1 MTSPEPADIARREL
15 LRRGG
20 IAGATIAGAAL
31 LGGWSRL
38 AGASRLTAPPADSA
52 PADPEAA
59 LARLMAGNRR
69 FTRGENKHP
78 IDSGD
83 RREAT
88 KALQTPFAAILSCS
102 DSRVP
107 PEIIFDQGLG
117 DLFVVRVAGN
127 IDGVDELASLAY
139 SAEHLGVDLIFVLG
153 HEECGA
159 VKATIEV
166 VEEHADPGE
175 YVTLTDAIT
184 PAVTTAQ
191 AAGATGKDLLAAS
204 IEENVRLVT
213 EQIPAASPGI
223 AAEIERREIAVVG
236 GVYHLKSGRVELLD

>member
-1 MTSPEPADIARREL
+1 
-15 LRRGG
+15 
-20 IAGATIAGAAL
+20 
-31 LGGWSRL
+31 
-38 AGASRLTAPPADSA
+38 
-52 PADPEAA
+52 
-59 LARLMAGNRR
+59 MAGNRR
-69 FTRGENKHP
+69 FTRGTNKHL
-78 IDSGD
+78 IDSGA

-88 KALQTPFAAILSCS
+88 TELQTPFAAILSCS

-139 SAEHLGVDLIFVLG
+139 SAEHLDVDLIFVLG
-153 HEECGA
+153 HEGCGA

-166 VEEHADPGE
+166 LDEGADPGE

-184 PAVTTAQ
+184 PAVETAQ
-191 AAGATGKDLLAAS
+191 ASGATGKDLLAAS
-204 IEENVRLVT
+204 IEENVRLVSQ
-213 EQIPAASPGI
+213 QIPEASPGI

-236 GVYHLKSGRVELLD
+236 GVYHLKSGKVALLD